1 MYCIRKFADCWAVFN
16 LDTDESRKLTEEEV
30 AVVRREVPSLDD
42 PGTAAWYSDRIDCI
56 NNKP

>member
-1 MYCIRKFADCWAVFN
+1 MFN